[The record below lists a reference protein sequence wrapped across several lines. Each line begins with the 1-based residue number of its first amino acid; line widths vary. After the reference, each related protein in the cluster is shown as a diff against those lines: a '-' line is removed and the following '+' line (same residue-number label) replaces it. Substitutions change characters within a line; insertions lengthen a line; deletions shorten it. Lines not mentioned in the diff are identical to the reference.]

1 MNDFHIACLG
11 LQFHFPGV
19 QRSVAAQ
26 VFSLQIEIPSVIAEV
41 SDPPLMIRP
50 EDRCDPESLRTNA
63 EVRRL
68 IIPCYMFPIKPPC
81 LLRITLALKNYSRIF
96 GDNGFFNGEN
106 TDCSKWRTNA
116 TAVAEVIKQLLVT
129 LQVCTSIFKNKHLN
143 MGMVRVKI
151 STTWNY
157 ILYLYVHGTAAL
169 SLLTLISGPQEPWDT
184 PVPLNLPQWMTE
196 EYLCRDSADR
206 LYSFSI
212 VVARVFSFLGSRPQ
226 MA

>member
-1 MNDFHIACLG
+1 MDVFRQCAL
-11 LQFHFPGV
+11 F
-19 QRSVAAQ
+19 AALFTFTCIHGAPARAKTE
-26 VFSLQIEIPSVIAEV
+26 VSYINGRTLSISLNEKARYLYKEVVIAEV

-63 EVRRL
+63 E
-68 IIPCYMFPIKPPC
+68 PC

-129 LQVCTSIFKNKHLN
+129 LQ
-143 MGMVRVKI
+143 
-151 STTWNY
+151 
-157 ILYLYVHGTAAL
+157 
-169 SLLTLISGPQEPWDT
+169 EPWDT